1 MTDKQLAHI
10 VYFTL
15 HDRSPERVEQLLV
28 ACRHYLTG
36 HDGTVHFS
44 VGTLVQDLER
54 AVNQRDFDV
63 ALHVVFADRQSH
75 DLYQVSERHQEFIA
89 LNRDNWSQ
97 VRVFDSYLDQP
108 AEEI

>member
-1 MTDKQLAHI
+1 MAEKQLAHI

-15 HDRSPERVEQLLV
+15 LENSPKRVEELLT

-44 VGTLVQDLER
+44 VGTLVPDLQRE
-54 AVNQRDFDV
+54 VNQRDFDV
-63 ALHVVFADRQSH
+63 ALHLVFADRQSH
-75 DLYQVSERHQEFIA
+75 DLYQVSDRHQEFIA

-97 VRVFDSYLDQP
+97 VRVYDSDLD
-108 AEEI
+108 

>member
-15 HDRSPERVEQLLV
+15 HDGNPERVEQLLS
-28 ACRHYLTG
+28 ACRYYLTG
-36 HDGTVHFS
+36 HDGTVYFS
-44 VGTLVQDLER
+44 VGSLVPDLER
-54 AVNQRDFDV
+54 EVNQRDFDV
-63 ALHVVFADRQSH
+63 ALHVIFADRQSH

-97 VRVFDSYLDQP
+97 VRVFDSYLDQQP
-108 AEEI
+108 GK